1 MLTYGF
7 DISRTEGQGMT
18 TEDVLN
24 SVTEAIVN
32 MNIEAAR
39 KVCQQA
45 LIEGISPIEVIN
57 RGLVPGMQIVG
68 EKFQAEQYFL
78 TDLIAAGA
86 VMQEAMKILQ
96 PHIKNGEQGKKLGK
110 IVLGTVEGDLHYLG
124 KNIVSMLMRVSGFEV
139 IDLGVDV
146 PTSKFVEAIRTHRP
160 KILGMSALITS
171 TMPAMAKVIGEL
183 EKAALK
189 AQLRIIVGGAPLSEQ
204 YAKTIG
210 ANAFA
215 PDAVVGVNLCK
226 KWTTEASIA

>member
-1 MLTYGF
+1 
-7 DISRTEGQGMT
+7 
-18 TEDVLN
+18 
-24 SVTEAIVN
+24 
-32 MNIEAAR
+32 
-39 KVCQQA
+39 
-45 LIEGISPIEVIN
+45 
-57 RGLVPGMQIVG
+57 
-68 EKFQAEQYFL
+68 
-78 TDLIAAGA
+78 
-86 VMQEAMKILQ
+86 
-96 PHIKNGEQGKKLGK
+96 
-110 IVLGTVEGDLHYLG
+110 
-124 KNIVSMLMRVSGFEV
+124 MLMRVSGFEV